1 MLIAVFLF
9 LQLQNVV
16 PVTVSMKGFLSK
28 TFKKSMRVEIPQV
41 VSTISSIATSLL
53 SVQSL
58 LSPLPFDR
66 LDEDG
71 TVDWVRVCMNN
82 QLLYQESLSCYR
94 RMRRKKY
101 NYEYIPSKS
110 RESTWYREY
119 VLNTSGNP
127 NREGIQESGSRE
139 KIQIPDFPILY
150 SNRP

>member
-66 LDEDG
+66 LTEDG

-82 QLLYQESLSCYR
+82 QLLYQE
-94 RMRRKKY
+94 
-101 NYEYIPSKS
+101 
-110 RESTWYREY
+110 
-119 VLNTSGNP
+119 
-127 NREGIQESGSRE
+127 
-139 KIQIPDFPILY
+139 
-150 SNRP
+150 